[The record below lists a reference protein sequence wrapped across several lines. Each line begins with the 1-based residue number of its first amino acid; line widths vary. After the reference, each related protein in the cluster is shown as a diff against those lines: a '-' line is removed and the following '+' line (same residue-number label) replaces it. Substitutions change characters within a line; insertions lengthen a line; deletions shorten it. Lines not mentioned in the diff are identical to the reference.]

1 MKRSQ
6 INRVMDRA
14 RLFIRECGFH
24 LPPFANWRPKDWSTK
39 GPECDEIRLSR
50 LGWDITDFGKG
61 DFERIGLLL
70 FTIRNGTPEGA
81 AAGGKSYA
89 EKVMIVE
96 EGQVTPCHFHWMKQE
111 DIINR
116 GGADLMIQLWAS
128 DEAEEII
135 DDPVD
140 VQVDGTTRR
149 VDSGGIVRL
158 EPGES
163 ITLDRGVYHKF
174 WAEGGRCLIGEVSSV
189 NDDTSDNRFLDPLP
203 RFSEIEED
211 EEPLHYLCNEYPP
224 AYSS

>member
-6 INRVMDRA
+6 INRIMERA
-14 RLFIRECGFH
+14 KRFIGECGFH
-24 LPPFANWRPKDWSTK
+24 LPPFANWRPEDWRTK
-39 GPECDEIRLSR
+39 GPECDEIRRSR

-61 DFERIGLLL
+61 DFERFGLLL
-70 FTIRNGTPEGA
+70 FTIRNGNPEGA

-96 EGQVTPCHFHWMKQE
+96 DGQVTPCHFHWTKQE

-116 GGADLMIQLWAS
+116 GGADLVIQLWAS
-128 DEAEEII
+128 DEAEEIV
-135 DDPVD
+135 DGPVE

-149 VDSGGIVRL
+149 VDAGGIVRL

-163 ITLDRGVYHKF
+163 ITLDQRVYHKF

-211 EEPLHYLCNEYPP
+211 EAPLHYLCNEYPP
-224 AYSS
+224 A